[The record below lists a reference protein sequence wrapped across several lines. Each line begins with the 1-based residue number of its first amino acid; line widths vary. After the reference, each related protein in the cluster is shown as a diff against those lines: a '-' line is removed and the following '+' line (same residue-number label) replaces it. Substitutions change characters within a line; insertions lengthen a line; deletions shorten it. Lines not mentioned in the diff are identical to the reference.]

1 MSTALGLADGTSR
14 DCMEEREGLQC
25 TELISRCQLGDALL
39 WPKGSQNFSHTIMDS
54 ERLMLYCLELIISD
68 LEIRSMP
75 FSGSMVSVKYC
86 GKSHSS
92 ESAGTGYSE
101 NKREFIIC
109 FSTRVWG
116 TPCRRETW
124 MVF

>member
-39 WPKGSQNFSHTIMDS
+39 WPKGSQNFSHTVMDS
-54 ERLMLYCLELIISD
+54 ERLMLCCLELIISD

-101 NKREFIIC
+101 NRENL
-109 FSTRVWG
+109 S
-116 TPCRRETW
+116 
-124 MVF
+124 